1 MDDFAAQTHR
11 SDAGRAE
18 NPENEPRWMHGAA
31 CGCVMGERIFL
42 CERRV
47 AAVTYPFC
55 SGLMDE
61 NTCAHVLD
69 APLMAVTHRSS
80 SIEVSG

>member
-11 SDAGRAE
+11 SDAGGAE

-47 AAVTYPFC
+47 AAVTYLCC
-55 SGLMDE
+55 SGLMDDVAA
-61 NTCAHVLD
+61 N
-69 APLMAVTHRSS
+69 THRSDAGGA
-80 SIEVSG
+80 ENPENDPCMA